1 MGETLEVVSVCRS
14 LPTPVDP
21 SGGVFVLNRL
31 EAMAKQANVRIV
43 QPVPYTPGVKPLP
56 EWAKQPTRELRGLTI
71 THAPMLYLPGVL
83 KSLDGMWLERAIAP
97 VIRRMHGERPAH
109 LIDAHF
115 GYPEGVGCVR
125 LGRRMN
131 LPTFITVRGFENEY
145 VEKPR
150 IGEQLVSAM
159 RTAAGCICVS
169 DSLRQL
175 LLKHGVRGERV
186 SVVHNAIDSATYRTG
201 SRDEARRKLGIAL
214 DAPLVVSVGHLVSR
228 KRHHVLLDAFATARA
243 ANPNANLVIIG
254 ARSFEPTYPA
264 ELESRAREL
273 GIAGATR
280 FLGNIPPREVVAWLQ
295 AADIFALG
303 TAREGCCNAVLEALA
318 TGLPVVTTPAGDN
331 EFFVRH
337 ARNGYIVPI
346 DDAAAFGTA
355 IDDALAR
362 KDWDRAA
369 ISRELVEQVGA
380 WSDVAARAL
389 AFMRERMSAAG
400 AAGGGT
406 TLAAAAHG

>member
-1 MGETLEVVSVCRS
+1 
-14 LPTPVDP
+14 LPTPADP
-21 SGGVFVLNRL
+21 SGGIFVLNRL
-31 EAMAKQANVRIV
+31 EAMSKQANVRIV

-83 KSLDGMWLERAIAP
+83 KSLDGMWLERSIAP
-97 VIRRMHGERPAH
+97 VVRRMHSERHAD

-115 GYPEGVGCVR
+115 GYPEGVGCIR

-145 VEKPR
+145 VSKPR
-150 IGEQLVSAM
+150 IGEQLISAM
-159 RTAAGCICVS
+159 RTADGCISVS

-175 LLKHGVRGERV
+175 LLKHGVRSERV
-186 SVVHNAIDSATYRTG
+186 SVVHNAIDSATYRPG
-201 SRDEARRKLGIAL
+201 PRDDARRKLAIPL

-228 KRHHVLLDAFATARA
+228 KRHHVLLDAFASARA
-243 ANPNANLVIIG
+243 ANPNASLVIIG
-254 ARSFEPTYPA
+254 ARSFEQSYPA
-264 ELESRAREL
+264 ELEARAREL

-280 FLGNIPPREVVAWLQ
+280 FLGNIPPREVVDWLQ

-331 EFFVRH
+331 EYFVHH

-346 DDAAAFGTA
+346 DDVAAFGTA

-380 WSDVAARAL
+380 WSDVAARVL
-389 AFMRERMSAAG
+389 AFMRERLPGAGSA
-400 AAGGGT
+400 GT
-406 TLAAAAHG
+406 PATLAAAAHG